1 MNIIEFPRL
10 WNIKFTVSPVAFTVF
25 GYPIYWYGIIIA
37 MAIFISLAAAMRHSK
52 EYGIEPDTV
61 IDLVLFAVP
70 ISIVAS
76 RLYYVIFSWDNF
88 KDNLLEIFN
97 TRHGGLAIYG
107 AIIGAVIVAYI
118 FAKRRKIGVLKL
130 FDFLVPYLPLSQ
142 AIGRWGNFINQEAF
156 GVNTRLP
163 WGMTGDIIRQELIDM
178 RLAGMEID
186 PSLPVHPTFLY
197 ESLWNIGVFFLL
209 LRHRKRNKLEG
220 EVFFLYMILYGVG
233 RFWIEGLRTDSLM
246 IGNLRISQVLA
257 AVFAVSFGIVTWF
270 RRKKARE
277 VAIENI
283 EIGESSYGKVLEKI
297 REEELSGDQNRSLE
311 EPTEDLDIN
320 P

>member
-1 MNIIEFPRL
+1 VIQMNIIEFPRL

-107 AIIGAVIVAYI
+107 AIIGAVIVA
-118 FAKRRKIGVLKL
+118 RRKIH
-130 FDFLVPYLPLSQ
+130 
-142 AIGRWGNFINQEAF
+142 
-156 GVNTRLP
+156 
-163 WGMTGDIIRQELIDM
+163 GDIDTYSRV
-178 RLAGMEID
+178 AG
-186 PSLPVHPTFLY
+186 LLFLTY
-197 ESLWNIGVFFLL
+197 P
-209 LRHRKRNKLEG
+209 
-220 EVFFLYMILYGVG
+220 
-233 RFWIEGLRTDSLM
+233 
-246 IGNLRISQVLA
+246 Q
-257 AVFAVSFGIVTWF
+257 
-270 RRKKARE
+270 
-277 VAIENI
+277 
-283 EIGESSYGKVLEKI
+283 
-297 REEELSGDQNRSLE
+297 
-311 EPTEDLDIN
+311 
-320 P
+320 